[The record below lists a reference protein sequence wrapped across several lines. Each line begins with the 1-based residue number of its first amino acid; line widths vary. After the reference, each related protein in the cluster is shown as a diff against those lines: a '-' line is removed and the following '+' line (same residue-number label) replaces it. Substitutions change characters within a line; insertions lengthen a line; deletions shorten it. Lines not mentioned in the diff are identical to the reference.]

1 MRHFFIRMVALILF
15 VPIILFTTDDAFSQ
29 VTDKPKEAPLK
40 VEKVAELVRP
50 QNPKKPY
57 PYREEDVT
65 WESTAKGVTLAGT
78 LTSPHGDGPFPAVI
92 LLSGSGPQDR
102 DGQLLGHRPFL
113 VLADHLTRAGIAV
126 LRFDDRGIGKSK
138 GKFETATALDFVDDA
153 LSGVAFLKTR
163 PKINSRRIG
172 LVGHS
177 EGGLVAPIAA
187 TRSTDVA
194 FIVML
199 AGPGKTGA
207 ELLEAQIRQAG
218 KSRGASDEYVD
229 WNAAALKRTIAI
241 VLAEKDNAVAS
252 RKIREALRADL
263 ARQPVRL
270 KLEILAQ
277 IAANGGKVTLAD
289 IKDEKPETLDKR
301 LVEAIPDSEKPV
313 PPSFR
318 FFVQH
323 DPRTTLEKV
332 QCPVLALNG
341 ENDQQVPAK
350 VHLREI
356 RLALE
361 KGGNRHATVEEM
373 PGLNHLFQTCKT
385 GLPAE
390 YGTTEETFAP
400 AALNRIARWINDQQ
414 QPPSREEKGGRE
426 SN

>member
-1 MRHFFIRMVALILF
+1 LEDFVRSFFTLVVALVLF
-15 VPIILFTTDDAFSQ
+15 VTIILATTGDAVSQ
-29 VTDKPKEAPLK
+29 ETGKPKEATHN
-40 VEKVAELVRP
+40 VETVAELVRP

-65 WESTAKGVTLAGT
+65 WESKAKGVTLAGT

-92 LLSGSGPQDR
+92 LISGSGPQDR
-102 DGQLLGHRPFL
+102 DGQLLGHRPFF

-126 LRFDDRGIGKSK
+126 LRYDDRGVGKSK

-153 LSGVAFLKTR
+153 LSGAAFLKTR

-194 FIVML
+194 YIVLL

-207 ELLEAQIRQAG
+207 EILEAQNRQVAKNTG
-218 KSRGASDEYVD
+218 RSDEFVR
-229 WNAAALKRTIAI
+229 WQFATLKRTIAI

-252 RKIREALRADL
+252 QKINEAMRADL
-263 ARQPVRL
+263 VSQPVRL
-270 KLEILAQ
+270 KLEILGH
-277 IAANGGKVTLAD
+277 IATTGGKVTVAET
-289 IKDEKPETLDKR
+289 KDEKPETLDKR
-301 LVEAIPDSEKPV
+301 LLEATIPATETFV

-350 VHLREI
+350 AHLSEI

-390 YGTTEETFAP
+390 YGTIEETFAP
-400 AALNRIARWINDQQ
+400 AALKRIARWINDQQ
-414 QPPSREEKGGRE
+414 
-426 SN
+426 